1 MRTKEFT
8 EYMSNNGYYI
18 EVSKNKWRVMKQDMM
33 AASVDRHQEQ
43 LYAIVRLERSLIR
56 IVEEFAYT
64 PIQSREQIF
73 NLVYPSG
80 FYHTERLLAYENG
93 VYFDVDVKK
102 RNYQGE
108 KVMFTELEMLEMPF
122 NYTFFRVRNVP
133 ECKD

>member
-8 EYMSNNGYYI
+8 EYMGNNGYYI

-43 LYAIVRLERSLIR
+43 LYAIVRLERSLVR